1 MKISLVVLTAG
12 KMMGKEIPIT
22 AAEFRIGK
30 DPSCQLKPA
39 AGVSDKHC
47 AFLVKQGK
55 LFLIDLGS
63 AEGTFVNDNKISA
76 EVELK
81 PKDKVKV
88 GPLLF
93 EVKIEAAAPAA
104 KPAVAAPAAAKP
116 AVAAPAAK
124 PAVVAPAAKPV
135 EKVEPKNHR
144 VMMMIWMIC
153 CLMMMIKHLVVRSHR
168 GKMRYPKRV
177 RKKMQVDR
185 EQLRRVGL
193 SLKKN
198 QSLQQILLMQRQHY
212 LQNSGQKSSIWQKK
226 SWKQY
231 FPSRLFCLLLKSF

>member
-39 AGVSDKHC
+39 SGVSDKHC

-55 LFLIDLGS
+55 LFLVDLGS
-63 AEGTFVNDNKISA
+63 SEGTFVNDNKISA

-81 PKDKVKV
+81 LKDKVKV

-93 EVKIEAAAPAA
+93 EVKFEAPTA
-104 KPAVAAPAAAKP
+104 KPAVAAPVAAPAAKP

-124 PAVVAPAAKPV
+124 PAVAAPAAKPE
-135 EKVEPKNHR
+135 EKVEPKKSSGEGDDDLDDLLFDDDDKAPSGTKPSWKDA
-144 VMMMIWMIC
+144 IPEAGAQ
-153 CLMMMIKHLVVRSHR
+153 KDAGGS
-168 GKMRYPKRV
+168 GSTSEGGAKPEEKPKPTANTSDAAAALFAKFR
-177 RKKMQVDR
+177 
-185 EQLRRVGL
+185 
-193 SLKKN
+193 LKK
-198 QSLQQILLMQRQHY
+198 
-212 LQNSGQKSSIWQKK
+212 
-226 SWKQY
+226 
-231 FPSRLFCLLLKSF
+231 

>member
-12 KMMGKEIPIT
+12 KMMGKEISLT

-39 AGVSDKHC
+39 TGVSDKHC

-55 LFLIDLGS
+55 LFLVDLGS

-93 EVKIEAAAPAA
+93 EVKIESAPVA
-104 KPAVAAPAAAKP
+104 KPAVA
-116 AVAAPAAK
+116 VPAAK
-124 PAVVAPAAKPV
+124 PAVVAPAAKPE
-135 EKVEPKNHR
+135 EKVEPKKSSGDGEDDLDDLLFDDDDKAPAGAKPS
-144 VMMMIWMIC
+144 W
-153 CLMMMIKHLVVRSHR
+153 KDAAPEAGAEKDAGGS
-168 GKMRYPKRV
+168 GATSEGGAKPEEKPKPTANTSDAAAALFAKFR
-177 RKKMQVDR
+177 
-185 EQLRRVGL
+185 
-193 SLKKN
+193 LKK
-198 QSLQQILLMQRQHY
+198 
-212 LQNSGQKSSIWQKK
+212 
-226 SWKQY
+226 
-231 FPSRLFCLLLKSF
+231 

>member
-12 KMMGKEIPIT
+12 KMMGKEIHLT

-39 AGVSDKHC
+39 SGVSDKHC

-55 LFLIDLGS
+55 LFLVDLGS
-63 AEGTFVNDNKISA
+63 ADGTFVNDNKISA

-93 EVKIEAAAPAA
+93 EVKIEAPAANPAVAAPAA
-104 KPAVAAPAAAKP
+104 KPAVATPAAKP

-124 PAVVAPAAKPV
+124 PAVAAPAAKPV
-135 EKVEPKNHR
+135 EKVEPKKSSGEGDDDLDDLLFDDDDKAPSGAKPSWKDA
-144 VMMMIWMIC
+144 IPEAAAQ
-153 CLMMMIKHLVVRSHR
+153 KDAGGS
-168 GKMRYPKRV
+168 GATSEGGAKPEEKPKPTANTSDAAAALFAKFR
-177 RKKMQVDR
+177 
-185 EQLRRVGL
+185 
-193 SLKKN
+193 LKK
-198 QSLQQILLMQRQHY
+198 
-212 LQNSGQKSSIWQKK
+212 
-226 SWKQY
+226 
-231 FPSRLFCLLLKSF
+231 

>member
-1 MKISLVVLTAG
+1 MQISLVVLTAG

-39 AGVSDKHC
+39 SGVSDKHC

-55 LFLIDLGS
+55 LFLVDLGS
-63 AEGTFVNDNKISA
+63 AEGTFVNDSKISA

-93 EVKIEAAAPAA
+93 EVKIEAPAA
-104 KPAVAAPAAAKP
+104 RPAVAAKP

-124 PAVVAPAAKPV
+124 PAVLAPAAKPE
-135 EKVEPKNHR
+135 EKVEPK
-144 VMMMIWMIC
+144 
-153 CLMMMIKHLVVRSHR
+153 
-168 GKMRYPKRV
+168 
-177 RKKMQVDR
+177 
-185 EQLRRVGL
+185 
-193 SLKKN
+193 
-198 QSLQQILLMQRQHY
+198 
-212 LQNSGQKSSIWQKK
+212 KSSSDDDDLDDLLFDDDDKAPSGTK
-226 SWKQY
+226 PSWKDAI
-231 FPSRLFCLLLKSF
+231 PEAGAEKDAGGSGSTSEGGAKPEEKPKPTANTSDAAAALLSKFRPKK

>member
-39 AGVSDKHC
+39 SGVSDKHC

-55 LFLIDLGS
+55 LFLVDLGS
-63 AEGTFVNDNKISA
+63 SEGTFVNDNKISA

-81 PKDKVKV
+81 LKDKVKV

-93 EVKIEAAAPAA
+93 EVKFEAPTASPAVAAPAA
-104 KPAVAAPAAAKP
+104 KPAVAAPAAKLAVAAPAAKP

-124 PAVVAPAAKPV
+124 PE
-135 EKVEPKNHR
+135 EKVEPKKSSGEGDDDLDDLLFDDDDKAPSGTKPSWKDA
-144 VMMMIWMIC
+144 IPEAGAQ
-153 CLMMMIKHLVVRSHR
+153 KDAGGS
-168 GKMRYPKRV
+168 GSTSEGGAKPEEKPKPTANTSDAAAALFAKFR
-177 RKKMQVDR
+177 
-185 EQLRRVGL
+185 
-193 SLKKN
+193 LKK
-198 QSLQQILLMQRQHY
+198 
-212 LQNSGQKSSIWQKK
+212 
-226 SWKQY
+226 
-231 FPSRLFCLLLKSF
+231 

>member
-12 KMMGKEIPIT
+12 KMMGKEIPLT

-39 AGVSDKHC
+39 SGVSDKHC

-55 LFLIDLGS
+55 LFLVDLGS

-93 EVKIEAAAPAA
+93 EVKIEAPAPAPAA
-104 KPAVAAPAAAKP
+104 KPAA
-116 AVAAPAAK
+116 AVAVPAAK
-124 PAVVAPAAKPV
+124 PAVVAPAAKLV
-135 EKVEPKNHR
+135 EKVE
-144 VMMMIWMIC
+144 
-153 CLMMMIKHLVVRSHR
+153 
-168 GKMRYPKRV
+168 
-177 RKKMQVDR
+177 
-185 EQLRRVGL
+185 
-193 SLKKN
+193 LKK
-198 QSLQQILLMQRQHY
+198 SSGDEDDLDDLLFDDDDKAP
-212 LQNSGQKSSIWQKK
+212 SGTKP
-226 SWKQY
+226 SWKDAIPEAGAQKDAGGSGATSEGGAKPEEKPKPTANTSDAAAAL
-231 FPSRLFCLLLKSF
+231 FAKFRLKK

>member
-39 AGVSDKHC
+39 SGVSDKHC

-55 LFLIDLGS
+55 LFLVDLGS

-81 PKDKVKV
+81 LKDKVKV

-93 EVKIEAAAPAA
+93 EVKFEAPTANPAVAAPAAKPALAAPAA
-104 KPAVAAPAAAKP
+104 KPAVAAPAPAAKP

-124 PAVVAPAAKPV
+124 PE
-135 EKVEPKNHR
+135 EKVEPK
-144 VMMMIWMIC
+144 
-153 CLMMMIKHLVVRSHR
+153 
-168 GKMRYPKRV
+168 
-177 RKKMQVDR
+177 
-185 EQLRRVGL
+185 
-193 SLKKN
+193 
-198 QSLQQILLMQRQHY
+198 
-212 LQNSGQKSSIWQKK
+212 KSSGEGDDDLDDLLFDDDDKAPSGTK
-226 SWKQY
+226 PSWKDAIPEAGAQKDAGGSGASSEGGAK
-231 FPSRLFCLLLKSF
+231 PEEKPKPTANTSDAAAALLSKFRPKK

>member
-39 AGVSDKHC
+39 SGVSEKHC

-55 LFLIDLGS
+55 LFLVDLGS

-93 EVKIEAAAPAA
+93 EVKIEAAA
-104 KPAVAAPAAAKP
+104 AKP

-124 PAVVAPAAKPV
+124 PAVAAPAMKPAVVASEAKPV
-135 EKVEPKNHR
+135 EKVEPKKSSGDDDDLDDLLFDDDDKAPSGTKPSWKDA
-144 VMMMIWMIC
+144 IPAAGAE
-153 CLMMMIKHLVVRSHR
+153 KDAGGS
-168 GKMRYPKRV
+168 GATSEGGAKPEEKPKPTANTSDAAAALFAKFR
-177 RKKMQVDR
+177 
-185 EQLRRVGL
+185 
-193 SLKKN
+193 LKK
-198 QSLQQILLMQRQHY
+198 
-212 LQNSGQKSSIWQKK
+212 
-226 SWKQY
+226 
-231 FPSRLFCLLLKSF
+231 

>member
-39 AGVSDKHC
+39 SGVSDKHC

-55 LFLIDLGS
+55 LFLADLGS

-93 EVKIEAAAPAA
+93 EVKIEAPAPAA
-104 KPAVAAPAAAKP
+104 KPAVAAPAA
-116 AVAAPAAK
+116 
-124 PAVVAPAAKPV
+124 KPV
-135 EKVEPKNHR
+135 EKVEPKKSSGEGDDDLDDLLFDDDDKAPSGAKPSWKDA
-144 VMMMIWMIC
+144 IPEAAAQ
-153 CLMMMIKHLVVRSHR
+153 KDAGGS
-168 GKMRYPKRV
+168 GATSEGGAKPEEKPKPTANTSDAAAALFAKFR
-177 RKKMQVDR
+177 
-185 EQLRRVGL
+185 
-193 SLKKN
+193 LKK
-198 QSLQQILLMQRQHY
+198 
-212 LQNSGQKSSIWQKK
+212 
-226 SWKQY
+226 
-231 FPSRLFCLLLKSF
+231 

>member
-39 AGVSDKHC
+39 TGVSDKHC

-55 LFLIDLGS
+55 LFLVDLGS
-63 AEGTFVNDNKISA
+63 SEGTFVNDNKISA

-81 PKDKVKV
+81 LKDKVKV

-93 EVKIEAAAPAA
+93 EVKFEAPTAN
-104 KPAVAAPAAAKP
+104 PAVAAPAAKP

-124 PAVVAPAAKPV
+124 PAVAAPAAKPAV
-135 EKVEPKNHR
+135 AAPAAKPEEKVEPKKSSGEGDDDLDDLLFDDDDKAPSGTKPSWKDA
-144 VMMMIWMIC
+144 IPEAGAQ
-153 CLMMMIKHLVVRSHR
+153 KDAGGS
-168 GKMRYPKRV
+168 GASSEGGAKPEEKPKPTANTSDAAAALFAKFR
-177 RKKMQVDR
+177 
-185 EQLRRVGL
+185 
-193 SLKKN
+193 LKK
-198 QSLQQILLMQRQHY
+198 
-212 LQNSGQKSSIWQKK
+212 
-226 SWKQY
+226 
-231 FPSRLFCLLLKSF
+231 

>member
-39 AGVSDKHC
+39 TGVSDKHC

-55 LFLIDLGS
+55 LFLVDLGS

-93 EVKIEAAAPAA
+93 EVKIESAPVA
-104 KPAVAAPAAAKP
+104 KPAVA
-116 AVAAPAAK
+116 VPAAK

-135 EKVEPKNHR
+135 EKVEPKKSSGDGEDDLDDLLFDDDDKAPAGAKPS
-144 VMMMIWMIC
+144 W
-153 CLMMMIKHLVVRSHR
+153 KDAAPEAGAEKDAGGS
-168 GKMRYPKRV
+168 GATSEGGAKPEEKPKPTANTSDAAAALFAKFR
-177 RKKMQVDR
+177 
-185 EQLRRVGL
+185 
-193 SLKKN
+193 LKK
-198 QSLQQILLMQRQHY
+198 
-212 LQNSGQKSSIWQKK
+212 
-226 SWKQY
+226 
-231 FPSRLFCLLLKSF
+231 

>member
-39 AGVSDKHC
+39 SGVSDKHC

-55 LFLIDLGS
+55 LFLVDLGS
-63 AEGTFVNDNKISA
+63 SEGTFVNDNKISA

-81 PKDKVKV
+81 LKDKVKV

-93 EVKIEAAAPAA
+93 EVKFEAPTA
-104 KPAVAAPAAAKP
+104 KPAVAAPAAKP

-124 PAVVAPAAKPV
+124 PAVAAPAAKPE
-135 EKVEPKNHR
+135 EKVEPKKSSGEGDDDLDDLLFDDDDKAPSGTKPSWKDA
-144 VMMMIWMIC
+144 IPEAGAQ
-153 CLMMMIKHLVVRSHR
+153 KDAGGS
-168 GKMRYPKRV
+168 GSTSEGGAKPEEKPKPTANTSDAAAALFAKFR
-177 RKKMQVDR
+177 
-185 EQLRRVGL
+185 
-193 SLKKN
+193 LKK
-198 QSLQQILLMQRQHY
+198 
-212 LQNSGQKSSIWQKK
+212 
-226 SWKQY
+226 
-231 FPSRLFCLLLKSF
+231 

>member
-12 KMMGKEIPIT
+12 KMMGKEIHLT

-39 AGVSDKHC
+39 SGVSDKHC

-55 LFLIDLGS
+55 LFLVDLGS

-93 EVKIEAAAPAA
+93 EVKIEAPAA
-104 KPAVAAPAAAKP
+104 KPAVA
-116 AVAAPAAK
+116 VPAAK
-124 PAVVAPAAKPV
+124 PAVVAPAVKP
-135 EKVEPKNHR
+135 EDKVEPKKSSGDGEDDLDDLLFDDDDKAPAGAKPS
-144 VMMMIWMIC
+144 W
-153 CLMMMIKHLVVRSHR
+153 KDAAPEAGAEKDAGGS
-168 GKMRYPKRV
+168 GATSEGGAKPEEKPKPTANTSDAAAALFAKFR
-177 RKKMQVDR
+177 
-185 EQLRRVGL
+185 
-193 SLKKN
+193 LKK
-198 QSLQQILLMQRQHY
+198 
-212 LQNSGQKSSIWQKK
+212 
-226 SWKQY
+226 
-231 FPSRLFCLLLKSF
+231 

>member
-12 KMMGKEIPIT
+12 KMMGKEIPLT

-39 AGVSDKHC
+39 SGVSDKHC

-55 LFLIDLGS
+55 LFLVDLGS

-93 EVKIEAAAPAA
+93 EVKIEAPAA
-104 KPAVAAPAAAKP
+104 KPAVA
-116 AVAAPAAK
+116 VPAAK
-124 PAVVAPAAKPV
+124 PAVVAPAAKPE
-135 EKVEPKNHR
+135 EKVEPKKSSGDGEDDLDDLLFDDDDKAPAGAKPS
-144 VMMMIWMIC
+144 W
-153 CLMMMIKHLVVRSHR
+153 KDAAPEAGAEKDAGGS
-168 GKMRYPKRV
+168 GATSEGGAKPEEKPKPTANTSDAAAALFAKFR
-177 RKKMQVDR
+177 
-185 EQLRRVGL
+185 
-193 SLKKN
+193 LKK
-198 QSLQQILLMQRQHY
+198 
-212 LQNSGQKSSIWQKK
+212 
-226 SWKQY
+226 
-231 FPSRLFCLLLKSF
+231 

>member
-12 KMMGKEIPIT
+12 KMMGKEISIT

-39 AGVSDKHC
+39 SGVSDKHC

-55 LFLIDLGS
+55 LFLVDLGS
-63 AEGTFVNDNKISA
+63 AEGTFVNDSKISA

-104 KPAVAAPAAAKP
+104 KPAVAAPAAKP
-116 AVAAPAAK
+116 AVTAPAAK
-124 PAVVAPAAKPV
+124 PAVVAPAAKLV
-135 EKVEPKNHR
+135 EKVEPKKSSGDDDDLDDLLFDDDDKAPSGTKPSWKDA
-144 VMMMIWMIC
+144 IPEAGAQ
-153 CLMMMIKHLVVRSHR
+153 KDAGGS
-168 GKMRYPKRV
+168 GASSEGGAKPEEKPKPTANTSDAAAALFAKFR
-177 RKKMQVDR
+177 
-185 EQLRRVGL
+185 
-193 SLKKN
+193 LKK
-198 QSLQQILLMQRQHY
+198 
-212 LQNSGQKSSIWQKK
+212 
-226 SWKQY
+226 
-231 FPSRLFCLLLKSF
+231 

>member
-39 AGVSDKHC
+39 TGVSDKHC

-55 LFLIDLGS
+55 LFLVDLGS
-63 AEGTFVNDNKISA
+63 AEGTFVNDNKISV

-93 EVKIEAAAPAA
+93 EVKIEAP
-104 KPAVAAPAAAKP
+104 AAKP

-124 PAVVAPAAKPV
+124 PAVVAPAAKPE
-135 EKVEPKNHR
+135 EKVEPKKSSGDGEDDLDDLLFDDDDKAPAGAKPS
-144 VMMMIWMIC
+144 W
-153 CLMMMIKHLVVRSHR
+153 KDAAPEAGAEKDAGGS
-168 GKMRYPKRV
+168 GATSEGGAKPEEKPKPTANTSDAAAALFAKFR
-177 RKKMQVDR
+177 
-185 EQLRRVGL
+185 
-193 SLKKN
+193 LKK
-198 QSLQQILLMQRQHY
+198 
-212 LQNSGQKSSIWQKK
+212 
-226 SWKQY
+226 
-231 FPSRLFCLLLKSF
+231 

>member
-1 MKISLVVLTAG
+1 LAYEVSVMKISLVVLTAG

-39 AGVSDKHC
+39 TGVSDKHC

-55 LFLIDLGS
+55 LFLVDLGS

-93 EVKIEAAAPAA
+93 EVKIEAPAA
-104 KPAVAAPAAAKP
+104 KPAVA
-116 AVAAPAAK
+116 VPAAK
-124 PAVVAPAAKPV
+124 PAVVAPAAKPE
-135 EKVEPKNHR
+135 EKVEPKKSSGDAEDDLDDLLFDDDDKAPAGAKPS
-144 VMMMIWMIC
+144 W
-153 CLMMMIKHLVVRSHR
+153 KDAAPEAGAEKDAGGS
-168 GKMRYPKRV
+168 GATSEGGAKPEEKPKPTANTSDAAAALFAKFR
-177 RKKMQVDR
+177 
-185 EQLRRVGL
+185 
-193 SLKKN
+193 LKK
-198 QSLQQILLMQRQHY
+198 
-212 LQNSGQKSSIWQKK
+212 
-226 SWKQY
+226 
-231 FPSRLFCLLLKSF
+231 

>member
-12 KMMGKEIPIT
+12 KMMGKEISIT

-39 AGVSDKHC
+39 TGVSDKHC

-55 LFLIDLGS
+55 LFLVDLGS

-93 EVKIEAAAPAA
+93 EVKIESAPVA
-104 KPAVAAPAAAKP
+104 KPAVA
-116 AVAAPAAK
+116 VPAAK
-124 PAVVAPAAKPV
+124 PAVVAPAAKPE
-135 EKVEPKNHR
+135 EKVEPKKSSGDGEDDLDDLLFDDDDKAPAGAKPS
-144 VMMMIWMIC
+144 W
-153 CLMMMIKHLVVRSHR
+153 KDAAPEAGAEKDAGGS
-168 GKMRYPKRV
+168 GATSEGGAKPEEKPKPTANTSDAAAALFAKFR
-177 RKKMQVDR
+177 
-185 EQLRRVGL
+185 
-193 SLKKN
+193 LKK
-198 QSLQQILLMQRQHY
+198 
-212 LQNSGQKSSIWQKK
+212 
-226 SWKQY
+226 
-231 FPSRLFCLLLKSF
+231 

>member
-12 KMMGKEIPIT
+12 KMMGKEISIT

-39 AGVSDKHC
+39 SGVSDKHC

-55 LFLIDLGS
+55 LFLVDLGS

-93 EVKIEAAAPAA
+93 EVKIEAAAA
-104 KPAVAAPAAAKP
+104 KPAVAAPAAKP

-124 PAVVAPAAKPV
+124 PAVVASEAKPV
-135 EKVEPKNHR
+135 EKVEPKKSSGDDDDLDDLLFDDDDKAPSGTKPSWKDA
-144 VMMMIWMIC
+144 IPEAGAE
-153 CLMMMIKHLVVRSHR
+153 KDAGGS
-168 GKMRYPKRV
+168 GATSEGGAKPEEKPKPTANTSDAAAALFAKFR
-177 RKKMQVDR
+177 
-185 EQLRRVGL
+185 
-193 SLKKN
+193 LKK
-198 QSLQQILLMQRQHY
+198 
-212 LQNSGQKSSIWQKK
+212 
-226 SWKQY
+226 
-231 FPSRLFCLLLKSF
+231 

>member
-55 LFLIDLGS
+55 LFLLDLGS

-93 EVKIEAAAPAA
+93 EVKIEAPAPAA
-104 KPAVAAPAAAKP
+104 KPAVTAAPAAAKP
-116 AVAAPAAK
+116 AVAVPAAK
-124 PAVVAPAAKPV
+124 PAVVAPAAKPA
-135 EKVEPKNHR
+135 EKVEPKNSSGDGDDDLDDLLFDDDDKATSGTKPSWKDA
-144 VMMMIWMIC
+144 IPEAGAE
-153 CLMMMIKHLVVRSHR
+153 KDAGGS
-168 GKMRYPKRV
+168 GATSEGGAKPEEKPKPAANTSDAAAALFAKFR
-177 RKKMQVDR
+177 
-185 EQLRRVGL
+185 
-193 SLKKN
+193 LKK
-198 QSLQQILLMQRQHY
+198 
-212 LQNSGQKSSIWQKK
+212 
-226 SWKQY
+226 
-231 FPSRLFCLLLKSF
+231 

>member
-39 AGVSDKHC
+39 TGVSDKHC

-55 LFLIDLGS
+55 LFLVDLGS

-93 EVKIEAAAPAA
+93 EVKIEAPAA
-104 KPAVAAPAAAKP
+104 KPAVA
-116 AVAAPAAK
+116 VPAAK
-124 PAVVAPAAKPV
+124 PAVEAPAVKPV
-135 EKVEPKNHR
+135 EKVEPKKSSGDGEDDLDDLLFDDDDKAPAGAKPS
-144 VMMMIWMIC
+144 W
-153 CLMMMIKHLVVRSHR
+153 KDAAPEAGAEKDAGGS
-168 GKMRYPKRV
+168 GATSEGGAKPEEKPKPTANTSDAAAALFAKFR
-177 RKKMQVDR
+177 
-185 EQLRRVGL
+185 
-193 SLKKN
+193 LKK
-198 QSLQQILLMQRQHY
+198 
-212 LQNSGQKSSIWQKK
+212 
-226 SWKQY
+226 
-231 FPSRLFCLLLKSF
+231 

>member
-39 AGVSDKHC
+39 SGVSDKHC

-55 LFLIDLGS
+55 LFLVDLGS
-63 AEGTFVNDNKISA
+63 SEGTFVNDNKISA

-81 PKDKVKV
+81 LKDKVKV

-93 EVKIEAAAPAA
+93 EVKFEAPTANPAVAAPAA
-104 KPAVAAPAAAKP
+104 KPAVAAPAPKP

-124 PAVVAPAAKPV
+124 PE
-135 EKVEPKNHR
+135 EKVEPKKSSGEGDDDLDDLLFDDDDKAPSGTKPSWKDA
-144 VMMMIWMIC
+144 IPEAGAQ
-153 CLMMMIKHLVVRSHR
+153 KDAGGS
-168 GKMRYPKRV
+168 GSTSEGGAKPEEKPKPTANTSDAAAALFAKFR
-177 RKKMQVDR
+177 
-185 EQLRRVGL
+185 
-193 SLKKN
+193 LKK
-198 QSLQQILLMQRQHY
+198 
-212 LQNSGQKSSIWQKK
+212 
-226 SWKQY
+226 
-231 FPSRLFCLLLKSF
+231 

>member
-39 AGVSDKHC
+39 SGVSDKHC

-55 LFLIDLGS
+55 LFLVDLGS
-63 AEGTFVNDNKISA
+63 AEGTFVNDNKISS

-93 EVKIEAAAPAA
+93 EVKIEAPAA
-104 KPAVAAPAAAKP
+104 KPAVA
-116 AVAAPAAK
+116 VPAAK
-124 PAVVAPAAKPV
+124 PAVVAPVAKPG
-135 EKVEPKNHR
+135 EKVEPKKSSGDDDDDLDDLLFDDDDKAPSGTKPSWKDA
-144 VMMMIWMIC
+144 IPEAGAE
-153 CLMMMIKHLVVRSHR
+153 KDAS
-168 GKMRYPKRV
+168 GSGATSEDGAKPEEKPKPTGNTSDAAAALFAKFR
-177 RKKMQVDR
+177 
-185 EQLRRVGL
+185 
-193 SLKKN
+193 LKK
-198 QSLQQILLMQRQHY
+198 
-212 LQNSGQKSSIWQKK
+212 
-226 SWKQY
+226 
-231 FPSRLFCLLLKSF
+231 

>member
-39 AGVSDKHC
+39 SGVSDKHC

-55 LFLIDLGS
+55 LFLVDLGS
-63 AEGTFVNDNKISA
+63 SEGTFVNDNKISA

-81 PKDKVKV
+81 LKDKVKV

-93 EVKIEAAAPAA
+93 EVKFEAPTAN
-104 KPAVAAPAAAKP
+104 PAVAAPAAKP

-124 PAVVAPAAKPV
+124 PAVAAPAAKPE
-135 EKVEPKNHR
+135 EKVEPK
-144 VMMMIWMIC
+144 
-153 CLMMMIKHLVVRSHR
+153 
-168 GKMRYPKRV
+168 
-177 RKKMQVDR
+177 
-185 EQLRRVGL
+185 
-193 SLKKN
+193 
-198 QSLQQILLMQRQHY
+198 
-212 LQNSGQKSSIWQKK
+212 KSSGEGDDDLDDLLFDDDDKAPSGTK
-226 SWKQY
+226 PSWKDAIPEAGAQKDAGGSGASSEGGAK
-231 FPSRLFCLLLKSF
+231 PEEKPKPTANTSDAAAALLSKFRPKK

>member
-39 AGVSDKHC
+39 SGVSDKHC

-55 LFLIDLGS
+55 LFLVDLGS
-63 AEGTFVNDNKISA
+63 SEGTFVNDNKISA

-81 PKDKVKV
+81 LKDKVKV

-93 EVKIEAAAPAA
+93 EVKFEAPTANPAVAAPAA
-104 KPAVAAPAAAKP
+104 KPAVAAPAPAAKP

-124 PAVVAPAAKPV
+124 PAVAAPAAKPAV
-135 EKVEPKNHR
+135 AAPAAKPEEKVEPKKSSGEGDDDLDDLLFDDDDKAPSGTKPSWKDA
-144 VMMMIWMIC
+144 IPEAGAQ
-153 CLMMMIKHLVVRSHR
+153 KDAGGS
-168 GKMRYPKRV
+168 GATSEGGAKPEEKPKPTANTSDAAAALFAKFR
-177 RKKMQVDR
+177 
-185 EQLRRVGL
+185 
-193 SLKKN
+193 LKK
-198 QSLQQILLMQRQHY
+198 
-212 LQNSGQKSSIWQKK
+212 
-226 SWKQY
+226 
-231 FPSRLFCLLLKSF
+231 

>member
-55 LFLIDLGS
+55 LFLVDLGS

-93 EVKIEAAAPAA
+93 EVKIEATAPAAKPAVAAAPAAANPAVAAPAA
-104 KPAVAAPAAAKP
+104 KPAVAAPAA
-116 AVAAPAAK
+116 
-124 PAVVAPAAKPV
+124 KPV
-135 EKVEPKNHR
+135 EKVEPKKSSGDGDDDLDDLLFDDDDKAPSGTKPSWKD
-144 VMMMIWMIC
+144 VIPEAGAE
-153 CLMMMIKHLVVRSHR
+153 KDAGGS
-168 GKMRYPKRV
+168 GATSEGGAKPEEKPKPTANTSDAAAALFAKFR
-177 RKKMQVDR
+177 
-185 EQLRRVGL
+185 
-193 SLKKN
+193 LKK
-198 QSLQQILLMQRQHY
+198 
-212 LQNSGQKSSIWQKK
+212 
-226 SWKQY
+226 
-231 FPSRLFCLLLKSF
+231 

>member
-39 AGVSDKHC
+39 SGVSDKHC

-63 AEGTFVNDNKISA
+63 AEGTFVNDHKISA

-93 EVKIEAAAPAA
+93 EVKIEATAPAAKPAVAAAPAAANPAVAAPAA
-104 KPAVAAPAAAKP
+104 KPAVAAPAA
-116 AVAAPAAK
+116 
-124 PAVVAPAAKPV
+124 KPV
-135 EKVEPKNHR
+135 EKVEPKKSSGDGDDDLDDLLFDDDDKAPSGTKPSWKDA
-144 VMMMIWMIC
+144 IPEAGAE
-153 CLMMMIKHLVVRSHR
+153 KDAGGS
-168 GKMRYPKRV
+168 GATSEGGAKPEEKPKPAANTSDAAAALFAKFR
-177 RKKMQVDR
+177 
-185 EQLRRVGL
+185 
-193 SLKKN
+193 LKK
-198 QSLQQILLMQRQHY
+198 
-212 LQNSGQKSSIWQKK
+212 
-226 SWKQY
+226 
-231 FPSRLFCLLLKSF
+231 

>member
-39 AGVSDKHC
+39 TGVSDKHC

-55 LFLIDLGS
+55 LFLVDLGS

-93 EVKIEAAAPAA
+93 EVKIEAPAA
-104 KPAVAAPAAAKP
+104 KPAVA
-116 AVAAPAAK
+116 VPAAK
-124 PAVVAPAAKPV
+124 PAVVAPAAKPE
-135 EKVEPKNHR
+135 EKVEPKKSSGDGEDDLDDLLFDDDDKAPAGAKPSWKDAAPEAGAEKDAGGSGATSEGG
-144 VMMMIWMIC
+144 V
-153 CLMMMIKHLVVRSHR
+153 KSEE
-168 GKMRYPKRV
+168 KPKPTANTSDAAAALFAKFR
-177 RKKMQVDR
+177 
-185 EQLRRVGL
+185 
-193 SLKKN
+193 LKK
-198 QSLQQILLMQRQHY
+198 
-212 LQNSGQKSSIWQKK
+212 
-226 SWKQY
+226 
-231 FPSRLFCLLLKSF
+231 

>member
-39 AGVSDKHC
+39 TGVSDKHC

-55 LFLIDLGS
+55 LFLVDLGS
-63 AEGTFVNDNKISA
+63 SEGTFVNDNKISA

-81 PKDKVKV
+81 LKDKVKV

-93 EVKIEAAAPAA
+93 EVKFEAPTANPAAA
-104 KPAVAAPAAAKP
+104 AAAKP

-124 PAVVAPAAKPV
+124 PAVAVPAAKPE
-135 EKVEPKNHR
+135 EKVEPKKSSGEGDDDLDDLLFDDDDKAPSGTKPSWKDA
-144 VMMMIWMIC
+144 IPEAGAQ
-153 CLMMMIKHLVVRSHR
+153 KDAGGS
-168 GKMRYPKRV
+168 GASSEGGAKPEEKPKPTANTSDAAAALFAKFR
-177 RKKMQVDR
+177 
-185 EQLRRVGL
+185 
-193 SLKKN
+193 LKK
-198 QSLQQILLMQRQHY
+198 
-212 LQNSGQKSSIWQKK
+212 
-226 SWKQY
+226 
-231 FPSRLFCLLLKSF
+231 

>member
-39 AGVSDKHC
+39 TGVSDKHC

-55 LFLIDLGS
+55 LFLVDLGS

-93 EVKIEAAAPAA
+93 EVKIEAPAA
-104 KPAVAAPAAAKP
+104 KPAVA
-116 AVAAPAAK
+116 VPAAK
-124 PAVVAPAAKPV
+124 PAVVAPAAKPE
-135 EKVEPKNHR
+135 EKVEPKKSSGDAEDDLDDLLFDDDDKAPAGAKPS
-144 VMMMIWMIC
+144 W
-153 CLMMMIKHLVVRSHR
+153 KDAAPEAGAEKDAGGS
-168 GKMRYPKRV
+168 GATSEGGAKPEEKPKPTANTSDAAAALFAKFR
-177 RKKMQVDR
+177 
-185 EQLRRVGL
+185 
-193 SLKKN
+193 LKK
-198 QSLQQILLMQRQHY
+198 
-212 LQNSGQKSSIWQKK
+212 
-226 SWKQY
+226 
-231 FPSRLFCLLLKSF
+231 